1 MFVIF
6 FVFSKFAGIQK
17 KKTKKKTK
25 KIFDVKFKSPSVDDF
40 VIVMMMVMI
49 PVCRSGSERSPVVGV
64 VPLGR
69 PATEIGETEDS
80 ELVPEERTHGHVDE
94 EFEKRVA
101 NAQPEYG
108 EM

>member
-1 MFVIF
+1 
-6 FVFSKFAGIQK
+6 
-17 KKTKKKTK
+17 
-25 KIFDVKFKSPSVDDF
+25 
-40 VIVMMMVMI
+40 MMMVMI

>member
-1 MFVIF
+1 
-6 FVFSKFAGIQK
+6 
-17 KKTKKKTK
+17 
-25 KIFDVKFKSPSVDDF
+25 
-40 VIVMMMVMI
+40 MVMVV
-49 PVCRSGSERSPVVGV
+49 PVCRSGSERSPVVGA

-101 NAQPEYG
+101 NAQPENG
-108 EM
+108 KV